1 MGYIG
6 RDHMYT
12 SGGKKHF
19 LSSYDHFQLAF
30 EDIGDLLMN
39 VVMFLEPAAFAD
51 VPYRE
56 RAGVPMQQ
64 LPQKAGSDLPDR
76 DIAQVL
82 HILFFQNYAKSI
94 SPPSAQCGKV
104 DKLL

>member
-1 MGYIG
+1 MWCIG
-6 RDHMYT
+6 WDHMYT
-12 SGGKKHF
+12 AGGKKHF
-19 LSSYDHFQLAF
+19 FSSYDHLQLAF

-39 VVMFLEPAAFAD
+39 VMMFLQPAAFAD
-51 VPYRE
+51 VPYRQ

-64 LPQKAGSDLPDR
+64 LAKKAGSDLLDR

-82 HILFFQNYAKSI
+82 HLLFFQNYAKSI
-94 SPPSAQCGKV
+94 SPPSTQCGKV